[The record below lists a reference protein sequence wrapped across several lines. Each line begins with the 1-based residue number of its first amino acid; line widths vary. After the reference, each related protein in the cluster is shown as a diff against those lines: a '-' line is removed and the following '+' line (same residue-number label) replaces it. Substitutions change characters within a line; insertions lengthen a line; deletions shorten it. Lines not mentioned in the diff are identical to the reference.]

1 VACCEL
7 PRLPGQQHG
16 KIRLGTM
23 LHELSVL
30 FHIGLFFQW
39 QKLSKKAKF
48 EKLGNEVIFGH
59 WNGQK
64 FILKRE
70 RKVSRLPYLVLV
82 STKPAIC
89 KED

>member
-1 VACCEL
+1 VAFCEL

-30 FHIGLFFQW
+30 SHWPIFLMPKFV
-39 QKLSKKAKF
+39 KKAKF
-48 EKLGNEVIFGH
+48 EKLGNEVLFGQ

-64 FILKRE
+64 FFFLKRE
-70 RKVSRLPYLVLV
+70 KS
-82 STKPAIC
+82 ADCHIWF
-89 KED
+89 

>member
-1 VACCEL
+1 MAKYV
-7 PRLPGQQHG
+7 
-16 KIRLGTM
+16 
-23 LHELSVL
+23 
-30 FHIGLFFQW
+30 
-39 QKLSKKAKF
+39 KKAKF

-64 FILKRE
+64 FILKKE
-70 RKVSRLPYLVLV
+70 ANVSRFPYLVLV